1 MVTTK
6 HITAALDLLRAATE
20 QGGGT
25 GSTNIPKIL
34 TKMGTFAKAVALEE
48 YEIDK
53 SFAFNSGLI
62 FPLIGINHLVT
73 RGIMQPLERMQ
84 SGLPDTEKGAA
95 AKGTADVAEGKP
107 ESFFEDA
114 DQHISP
120 TALNALKECVRISTN
135 VTMAEV
141 EGHSIQSAITS
152 ADLQTAELGLRGLN
166 EGIQKLA
173 TAHPEVEG
181 LNKFATDMD
190 AVSAHYSAFAQKLL
204 PQVSTSLKQTPRS

>member
-1 MVTTK
+1 MVTKTHSPAHALLK
-6 HITAALDLLRAATE
+6 AAS
-20 QGGGT
+20 GGGGGN
-25 GSTNIPKIL
+25 GSKNMPQIL
-34 TKMGTFAKAVALEE
+34 TKMATFAQAVALEE
-48 YEIDK
+48 YEIDR
-53 SFAFNSGLI
+53 SFAFDSGLI

-84 SGLPDTEKGAA
+84 SGLPDKEKGAA

-120 TALNALKECVRISTN
+120 IALNALKECVRISTN

-141 EGHSIQSAITS
+141 EGRPIKSAITS
-152 ADLQTAELGLRGLN
+152 VDLQTAELGLRGLN
-166 EGIQKLA
+166 IGIQKLA

-190 AVSAHYSAFAQKLL
+190 AVSAHYSAFVQKLL
-204 PQVSTSLKQTPRS
+204 PQVSASLKQTPRS